1 MPINLKLIRNI
12 FVIILL
18 FTFIDILSHTYL
30 ETNYSLYEVPQDYYL
45 NKVLYGVPLLL
56 FAFFIY
62 GNFLEKSFK
71 GEYTKTFILTSITV
85 LGLQYRYYYL
95 YSSKFNVT
103 VLILHYVIL
112 AAIIYFAEEKKYL

>member
-1 MPINLKLIRNI
+1 MSINMKIIRNI

-18 FTFIDILSHTYL
+18 FTFADALGHKYL
-30 ETNYSLYEVPQDYYL
+30 EVNYNMYEVPQDYYL

-56 FAFFIY
+56 LAFFIY
-62 GNFLEKSFK
+62 ENFLEKSFK
-71 GEYTKTFILTSITV
+71 GEYTRTFILTSITV
-85 LGLQYRYYYL
+85 LGLQYRYYYT
-95 YSSKFNVT
+95 YSSRFNVT